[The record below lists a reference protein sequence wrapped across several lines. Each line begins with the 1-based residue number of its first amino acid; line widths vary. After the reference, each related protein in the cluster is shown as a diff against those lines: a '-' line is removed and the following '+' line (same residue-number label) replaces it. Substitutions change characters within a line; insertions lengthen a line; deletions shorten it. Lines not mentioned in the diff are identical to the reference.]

1 MAGSSAPVEQPAFA
15 SQITN
20 LKYPLTG
27 TQFGTLQRGYMV
39 WDSTSLPTGYSSAAR
54 VNFLFNPST
63 VTASY
68 SLIPDTSVQAAMMF
82 PTAYNNT
89 DLRVPLSQTV
99 EWSLLFDRTFELWG
113 AYSYSDGIP
122 IEQQI
127 QVNAGTNNAAAVG
140 VMVDINAM
148 QQFTGMYANY
158 YSGAS
163 AAQQSAAGG
172 SISGSL
178 YNQQGIMQPIYSYVW
193 FGSNTLFYYG
203 YVSAWDVTITHWTQY
218 MIPMRCVINVTF
230 TMMPTPTGA
239 GSGNANADYN
249 LQQITNN
256 LIHPTNQ
263 NPNALPGLGGGPVNP

>member
-1 MAGSSAPVEQPAFA
+1 MADPIVQPAFA

-27 TQFGTLQRGYMV
+27 TQYGTLQRGYMV
-39 WDSTSLPTGYSSAAR
+39 WDSTALPTGYSSAAQ

-68 SLIPDTSVQAAMMF
+68 SLIPDTSVQAAMLF
-82 PTAYNNT
+82 PTAYNST

-113 AYSYSDGIP
+113 AYAAGTNSEIQ
-122 IEQQI
+122 QQI
-127 QVNAGTNNAAAVG
+127 QVNSGTNNASAVG

-148 QQFTGMYANY
+148 QQFTGMYANF
-158 YSGAS
+158 YSGTS
-163 AAQQSAAGG
+163 AAEQSASG
-172 SISGSL
+172 STIASSL
-178 YNQQGIMQPIYSYVW
+178 YNQQGIMMPIYSYVW

-203 YVSAWDVTITHWTQY
+203 YVSEWDVTITHWTQY

-230 TMMPTPTGA
+230 TMLPTPATSTSNAANDEYDIQQLQKTNLLLTGSA
-239 GSGNANADYN
+239 
-249 LQQITNN
+249 QT
-256 LIHPTNQ
+256 P
-263 NPNALPGLGGGPVNP
+263 PVGVAAP